1 MRANPGLRPL
11 VWLLLAGMLGSLA
24 CLVASWAAGTSSSPA
39 SPAAGEPRV
48 PALSLSTPTGAP
60 SQRLLL
66 LQPRGE
72 ARELPTRL
80 LGASVEPWFEHLLD
94 NPQKVD
100 IARQMG
106 LAFVRFP
113 GGSESNYYDW
123 RSGLP
128 NVTTRPESSS
138 YMRFWA
144 KLAGQIQAVFP
155 QGIKM
160 EDYAPFARS
169 IGADTVLVPNLET
182 SSIPEQ
188 TAWFKTMSAEGIVPG
203 HIELGNEFWIA
214 MAGDPDV
221 MRKWPDEPTSLAI
234 SKQCLDAL
242 RPYLPPGT
250 KVAVQ
255 SAGSAFAYEPNSPQP
270 FVRRL
275 LNWDAALQPESWFDA
290 VTLHLY
296 PDPRQVLGL
305 DPTAP
310 IPNDSVSSARLFT
323 AMMARSDEGVDRVLS
338 DIETRLPG
346 KEIWITEWN
355 PRGPSTDYSNEP
367 VNPSM
372 LAQLAARMTFA
383 YLRHPAVRVALFF
396 MLNFSGNNSI
406 SLYYPDGQ
414 GGFAPYPAAIV
425 LQWFNEAANG
435 GPTYQEWVEAGG
447 QRVAGGGLRPESFL
461 EIEAATFTS
470 SQGTVLILQ
479 NASADSRSLD
489 PATVVAG
496 RKPTRV
502 ESISLPDLGSP
513 SRTAVVANQS
523 NPTGRILIPPYSV
536 VKVDW

>member
-1 MRANPGLRPL
+1 M
-11 VWLLLAGMLGSLA
+11 S
-24 CLVASWAAGTSSSPA
+24 
-39 SPAAGEPRV
+39 
-48 PALSLSTPTGAP
+48 
-60 SQRLLL
+60 
-66 LQPRGE
+66 
-72 ARELPTRL
+72 
-80 LGASVEPWFEHLLD
+80 
-94 NPQKVD
+94 
-100 IARQMG
+100 

-113 GGSESNYYDW
+113 GGSQSNYYDW

-128 NVTTRPESSS
+128 NVTIRPEGSS
-138 YMRFWA
+138 YMHFWE
-144 KLAGQIQAVFP
+144 KLAGQIQAEFP

-160 EDYAPFARS
+160 EAYAPFARS
-169 IGADTVLVPNLET
+169 IGAETVLVPNLET

-188 TAWFKTMSAEGIVPG
+188 TAWFRTMSAEGIAPG

-214 MAGDPDV
+214 VAGDPDV

-234 SKQCLDAL
+234 SKQYLDTL
-242 RPYLPPGT
+242 RPYLPPAA

-255 SAGSAFAYEPNSPQP
+255 SAGSAFTYELNSPQP

-275 LNWDAALQPESWFDA
+275 LNWDAALQPEPWFDA
-290 VTLHLY
+290 VTVHLY

-310 IPNDSVSSARLFT
+310 IPSDPASNARLFT
-323 AMMARSDEGVDRVLS
+323 AMMARADEGVDRMLS

-355 PRGPSTDYSNEP
+355 PRGASTDYSNEP

-383 YLRHPAVRVALFF
+383 YLRHPAMKAALSF
-396 MLNFSGNNSI
+396 MLNFSGNNSY
-406 SLYYPDGQ
+406 SLFYPDGQ
-414 GGFAPYPAAIV
+414 GGFAPYPAAVV

-435 GPTYQEWVEAGG
+435 GPTYQEWVEEEG
-447 QRVAGGGLRPESFL
+447 QRVAGGGSRPESFL
-461 EIEAATFTS
+461 EIEAATFRS

-479 NASADSRSLD
+479 NASAESRSLD

-496 RKPTRV
+496 RTPTRV
-502 ESISLPDLGSP
+502 QSINLPDLSSP
-513 SRTAVVANQS
+513 SRTAVVANRA
-523 NPTGRILIPPYSV
+523 NPTGSILIPPYSV